1 MNTQIGENIRTSR
14 QSPMQNAGSLPGS
27 SFGHADDSDTVLI
40 TVRKDKNRKG
50 LGFSIVGG
58 RDSGNGGL
66 GIFVKTILPGGAVA
80 EDGRLKVGKKCFF
93 IANLN
98 VSGAEHRIVNI
109 NQKKRVSVDSCACQK
124 LPVLSATDASP
135 MAQLG

>member
-1 MNTQIGENIRTSR
+1 MNTQIGENTRTSR
-14 QSPMQNAGSLPGS
+14 QSPMQNVGSLPGS

-58 RDSGNGGL
+58 RDSGSGGL

-80 EDGRLKVGKKCFF
+80 EDGRLKVGKKYFV
-93 IANLN
+93 NLN
-98 VSGAEHRIVNI
+98 INGAENHIVNI
-109 NQKKRVSVDSCACQK
+109 TQKKKSERRFLCLSKIACFIYN
-124 LPVLSATDASP
+124 
-135 MAQLG
+135 